1 MAVMCLRM
9 GSLRDRNVLYIALA
23 VDKGRYHL
31 IGTLLILVLARY
43 RSHWIP
49 QQYAYSL
56 HRADLIGPRVLLI
69 RSSAQKQRHNISFL
83 SCSPRRYRLAQCK
96 RLESIQCHHQRAA
109 HCDYSIGTT
118 LSWRF
123 LRCRNMRE
131 SEIAM
136 GLPMDPV
143 CQAPKRLAAFGN

>member
-1 MAVMCLRM
+1 M
-9 GSLRDRNVLYIALA
+9 GSRRDRNVLYIALA

-31 IGTLLILVLARY
+31 IGSLLILVLARY

-49 QQYAYSL
+49 QQHAFSL
-56 HRADLIGPRVLLI
+56 HRDDLIGPCGHLT
-69 RSSAQKQRHNISFL
+69 RSSAQKQWHNISLL
-83 SCSPRRYRLAQCK
+83 SCSPRRCSLAQCTH
-96 RLESIQCHHQRAA
+96 LASIQCHHQRAA

-131 SEIAM
+131 FEIAM

-143 CQAPKRLAAFGN
+143 CQSSK